1 MKVLVVI
8 DIQDKY
14 LSFYDHELINRI
26 NSRIE
31 KASMDEVPVLYVRN
45 IGIFG
50 NTEGYD
56 LANNLLIVSD
66 HIYEKRTPSA
76 FTNPLFVKTL
86 SSLEPTTIEIIG
98 IDGNCCVKKTCV
110 DAVNS
115 GYKVSL
121 DLNCTAAKNRK
132 IFDRTL
138 KELSGLGV
146 MMQ

>member
-31 KASMDEVPVLYVRN
+31 KASMDEVPVLYVKN

-50 NTEGYD
+50 NTEEYD
-56 LANNLLIVSD
+56 LAKELLITSN

-86 SSLEPTTIEIIG
+86 SSLDPTTIEIIG

-110 DAVNS
+110 DAVKS